1 MLLTESNK
9 CQVPGSYNS
18 YKHSS
23 SDIVLMI
30 SPLNY
35 IEVMI
40 LVPTL
45 KEENV
50 LGHHA
55 S

>member
-23 SDIVLMI
+23 SDIVL
-30 SPLNY
+30 